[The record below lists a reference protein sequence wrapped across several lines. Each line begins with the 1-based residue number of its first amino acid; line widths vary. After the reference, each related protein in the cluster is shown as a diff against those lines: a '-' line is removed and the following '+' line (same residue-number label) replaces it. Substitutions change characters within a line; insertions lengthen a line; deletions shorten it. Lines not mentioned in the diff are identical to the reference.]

1 MFGVITGIVLT
12 AAVGA
17 AVLELPK
24 LIKRRK
30 VKEAVV
36 YGLMFVMG
44 TALCIITGN
53 DNNLPSP
60 FRLLVWVYKPVND
73 WIAAMFS
80 EGG

>member
-1 MFGVITGIVLT
+1 MFGVVTGIVL
-12 AAVGA
+12 AASAGA

-24 LIKRRK
+24 LIKRG
-30 VKEAVV
+30 EAREAAV
-36 YGLMFVMG
+36 YGLMFVVG
-44 TALCIITGN
+44 AALCIVTGA

-73 WIAAMFS
+73 WFADLFP